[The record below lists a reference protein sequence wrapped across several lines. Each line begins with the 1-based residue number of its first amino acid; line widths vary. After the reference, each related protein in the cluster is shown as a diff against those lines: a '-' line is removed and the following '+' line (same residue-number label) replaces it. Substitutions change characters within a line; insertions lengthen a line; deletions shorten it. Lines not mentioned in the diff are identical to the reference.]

1 VTTRTRALV
10 RREKESR
17 SDSLA
22 QPALEAPS
30 TTAFGTP
37 APGVGH
43 EFGNISILPKL
54 EVSAPGDAY
63 EREAD
68 QAAASVV
75 AQFGTGLAPPE
86 PPPPQ
91 SPDADGGFKVDA
103 HTERHIE
110 SARGGGARMPGGVQ
124 GKMEHAF
131 GVDFSAVRVHADGTS
146 DSLNRSL
153 GARAFTT
160 QSDIFFRSGEYHPE
174 SASGQELLAHEL
186 THVVQQTGEVSPKR
200 IQRESAPSTSA
211 GPNASV
217 APPEKKYNL
226 TLSTGTFNDLSET
239 QALLKLAEAYTT
251 LEHAVDAGRGE
262 HGIVFGMRSEG
273 FFNAIGALL
282 TEITGEK
289 FPDMGIWDDA
299 SRLLVRAH
307 GDLIGRRPEAAAL
320 DLLDAKTAYDKA
332 SKEWE
337 AFKNQMASAE
347 TKAYIAIGVTAVVI
361 IAVAAIAVVVTPVA
375 AVGGGAVA
383 GAEGGGAVAG
393 GAVVGAEGGAVASA
407 TIPEVAIG
415 VGETLPGAGAGVAS
429 ETGPLIFQELLA
441 IYRAAGPLAMRA
453 AARGM
458 SVEALEK
465 LLTFITVKLIG
476 AGPLSQREVTIVDEI
491 YEIILLV
498 WQQKIGLPGTAP
510 P

>member
-1 VTTRTRALV
+1 
-10 RREKESR
+10 
-17 SDSLA
+17 
-22 QPALEAPS
+22 
-30 TTAFGTP
+30 
-37 APGVGH
+37 
-43 EFGNISILPKL
+43 
-54 EVSAPGDAY
+54 
-63 EREAD
+63 
-68 QAAASVV
+68 
-75 AQFGTGLAPPE
+75 
-86 PPPPQ
+86 
-91 SPDADGGFKVDA
+91 
-103 HTERHIE
+103 
-110 SARGGGARMPGGVQ
+110 MPGGVQ

-131 GVDFSAVRVHADGTS
+131 GVDFSTVRVHADGTS

-211 GPNASV
+211 GP
-217 APPEKKYNL
+217 
-226 TLSTGTFNDLSET
+226 NDLSET